1 MPWTENLPEWNAT
14 GTAPPQS
21 KKDSGW
27 EAEEKPPAG
36 WFNWFFN
43 RAYKCLKEIREFVSA
58 LAGEGYDDETVAGN
72 AAGIV
77 SLAGDLSDHVGEDE
91 AGVHGAASAA
101 TPGAIICRD
110 ASGRARVANP
120 SHASDIATKGYTD
133 ALNRTRVAVLTAA
146 GAIPA
151 LTNGAEKK
159 QVEGA
164 NHDYFICAF
173 DKDADEHIFFH
184 FVVPPDDQ
192 AGNIAVKLR
201 WIAPTKTSGAVVWNL
216 TTLGRESG
224 EAWDTALGV
233 TQAKTQTTAA
243 TAKRLNVAVFSA
255 FNPGWAAG
263 DAVIVRI
270 SRDANN
276 ASDTLAEDAHFLMAS
291 IEYTGR

>member
-58 LAGEGYDDETVAGN
+58 LAGEEYAGETVAGN
-72 AAGIV
+72 AGNITAV
-77 SLAGDLSDHVGEDE
+77 VLALGGHVDDDE
-91 AGVHGAASAA
+91 ESVHGSASAA
-101 TPGAIICRD
+101 TPETLIHRD
-110 ASGRARVANP
+110 AAGRAQVADP
-120 SHASDIATKGYTD
+120 SHASDIATKGYVD
-133 ALNRTRVAVLTAA
+133 GAPRTRVAVLTAA

-184 FVVPPDDQ
+184 FVVPPDYQ

-224 EAWDTALGV
+224 EAWDTTLGV

-263 DAVIVRI
+263 DTVIVKI
-270 SRDANN
+270 SRDADN
-276 ASDTLAEDAHFLMAS
+276 ASDTLDEDAHFLMAS